1 MVDESWWELK
11 DYKIFCLN
19 GRAEYVEVDFNRFIE
34 HKLNP
39 YDVDWNPLNFCD
51 KSKNDYTANIPKPK
65 RLEDMRKIAEKLSV
79 GIDFMLVD
87 FYSIDDQIYIG
98 ELTLRPRSSFI
109 AFNPEDRDLY
119 YGQKLQLTERKLI

>member
-1 MVDESWWELK
+1 MLT
-11 DYKIFCLN
+11 
-19 GRAEYVEVDFNRFIE
+19 
-34 HKLNP
+34 
-39 YDVDWNPLNFCD
+39 D

-79 GIDFMLVD
+79 GIDFMRVD

-98 ELTLRPRSSFI
+98 ELTLCPRSGFI